1 MTLFP
6 DNVEE
11 LFGTSVA
18 ARMVWTQTAKLVY
31 RHDLYETMKLAFTS
45 LERDKRIVMRVPVPI
60 ITFFMKRAEAI
71 GLKSIILESEPTCPI
86 TYEIALVNQ

>member
-6 DNVEE
+6 DNVED
-11 LFGTSVA
+11 LFGNSVA
-18 ARMVWTQTAKLVY
+18 ARMVWTKTAKLVY
-31 RHDLYETMKLAFTS
+31 DHELYDTMRMAFTS

-60 ITFFMKRAEAI
+60 ITFFMRRAELI

-86 TYEIALVNQ
+86 TYEIALASQ